1 MNFLIF
7 LLTFTFNLSCY
18 ALITAPEVRK
28 IQKYFLRMEP
38 GEDPRLVLETFA
50 KDKNIL
56 AASITS
62 AVGSFSQSAL
72 RFADQNSS
80 VILTGKKEVVSLT
93 GTISANGP
101 HIHVSLADD
110 KGQMIGGH
118 LALGSTV
125 YTTLE
130 VVLEAYPE
138 VIFERKKDIRTG
150 HDELFF
156 RKK

>member
-1 MNFLIF
+1 ML
-7 LLTFTFNLSCY
+7 NLSCY
-18 ALITAPEVRK
+18 ALISAPEVRK
-28 IQKYFLRMEP
+28 IQKYILRVEP

-50 KDKNIL
+50 KDKKIL
-56 AASITS
+56 AGSISS

-72 RFADQNSS
+72 RFANQGSS
-80 VILTGKKEVVSLT
+80 VVLTGKKEVVSMT

-110 KGQMIGGH
+110 KGQMIAGH
-118 LALGSTV
+118 LALGSKV
-125 YTTLE
+125 FTTLE

-150 HDELFF
+150 HDELVF
-156 RKK
+156 KKK